1 MYLGGK
7 SDDAG
12 GEDDDDAGGEDDDD
26 DSGDSCGGVDGG
38 GAEGEEMSITKEHAI
53 GCTPPPPTLQD
64 CWGALL
70 YSPLLYLN

>member
-12 GEDDDDAGGEDDDD
+12 GEDDDDDA
-26 DSGDSCGGVDGG
+26 GDSCGGVDGG
-38 GAEGEEMSITKEHAI
+38 GAAEGEEMSITKEHAI

-70 YSPLLYLN
+70 YSPLLCLN